1 MVEREG
7 ELEKMMDEVS
17 TSTGGNRTLLPIGW
31 LAGEWD
37 VGYFSPRL
45 LLDTCS
51 LYTDKDTL
59 LKVTQ
64 CLLINRI

>member
-45 LLDTCS
+45 L
-51 LYTDKDTL
+51 
-59 LKVTQ
+59 
-64 CLLINRI
+64 